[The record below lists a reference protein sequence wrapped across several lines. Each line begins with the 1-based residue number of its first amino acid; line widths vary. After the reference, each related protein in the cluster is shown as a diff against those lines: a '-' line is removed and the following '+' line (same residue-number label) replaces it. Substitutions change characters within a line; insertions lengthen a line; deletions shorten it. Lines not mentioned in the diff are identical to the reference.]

1 MEGLRGEL
9 SSGLYKTRAN
19 SDPAINVTLRSWAS
33 QTSLHLRREET
44 RSEVPLRAVLRS
56 GVGGWRCGCT
66 RVCARV
72 GVGGVSVLLKGLCQ
86 PLELWGGHFRS
97 STAGVVWELPYSMPR
112 AWGRLGFRGGHPHVS
127 SPLPFSFPVGPEL
140 AVPGKQ
146 KQDFS
151 PGGLG
156 RGGWEHGMH
165 AGLCLQTLQEN
176 AGCSG
181 QEGFLEIFSSSESIS
196 TSKLKAFDGWQASFC
211 GRLPAGP
218 GKGVGAK
225 VTVLR

>member
-1 MEGLRGEL
+1 MGVHVCVHVWDGWGVCVAEGAL
-9 SSGLYKTRAN
+9 
-19 SDPAINVTLRSWAS
+19 PAIGTLGR
-33 QTSLHLRREET
+33 
-44 RSEVPLRAVLRS
+44 PLQESA
-56 GVGGWRCGCT
+56 
-66 RVCARV
+66 
-72 GVGGVSVLLKGLCQ
+72 
-86 PLELWGGHFRS
+86 
-97 STAGVVWELPYSMPR
+97 AGVIWELPYSMPR
-112 AWGRLGFRGGHPHVS
+112 AWGRLGFRGGHPHVT
-127 SPLPFSFPVGPEL
+127 SPLPFSFPGGPEL

-146 KQDFS
+146 KQGFR

-156 RGGWEHGMH
+156 RGGWEHGMR
-165 AGLCLQTLQEN
+165 AGPCLQTLQEN

-225 VTVLR
+225 VTVLI

>member
-1 MEGLRGEL
+1 MEVWVYTCVCTCG
-9 SSGLYKTRAN
+9 SGWGVWVAEGAL
-19 SDPAINVTLRSWAS
+19 PAIGTLGR
-33 QTSLHLRREET
+33 
-44 RSEVPLRAVLRS
+44 PL
-56 GVGGWRCGCT
+56 
-66 RVCARV
+66 
-72 GVGGVSVLLKGLCQ
+72 Q
-86 PLELWGGHFRS
+86 E
-97 STAGVVWELPYSMPR
+97 STAGWSGSFPIACPGHGAGLASGET
-112 AWGRLGFRGGHPHVS
+112 HPHVTS
-127 SPLPFSFPVGPEL
+127 SLLFSFPVGPEL

-165 AGLCLQTLQEN
+165 AGPCLQTLQEN
-176 AGCSG
+176 AGCLG

-211 GRLPAGP
+211 GRLPAGT

-225 VTVLR
+225 VTVLRWLLAGREVSLALLRPVVSNIDSTPRSSLCQTWEG

>member
-1 MEGLRGEL
+1 M
-9 SSGLYKTRAN
+9 
-19 SDPAINVTLRSWAS
+19 
-33 QTSLHLRREET
+33 
-44 RSEVPLRAVLRS
+44 
-56 GVGGWRCGCT
+56 
-66 RVCARV
+66 
-72 GVGGVSVLLKGLCQ
+72 SVLLKGLCQ
-86 PLELWGGHFRS
+86 LLELWGGHFS
-97 STAGVVWELPYSMPR
+97 SPQLGWSGSFPIACPGPGGGVASGET
-112 AWGRLGFRGGHPHVS
+112 HPHVTS
-127 SPLPFSFPVGPEL
+127 SLPFSFPVGPEL

-165 AGLCLQTLQEN
+165 AGPCLQTLQEN
-176 AGCSG
+176 AGCLG

-211 GRLPAGP
+211 GRLPAGA